1 MIDPNL
7 SLQVETP
14 QTGQI
19 INQAND
25 TQMRNAMATEQILKQ
40 HYDNLDSR
48 EQSRLKS
55 TVAGASQLKSY
66 LDNNDLEGA
75 HNFLMQRKT
84 ALQSRIG
91 NGENVDTQETDYALN
106 ALRQG
111 NVDQL
116 KNDVNGIIAAGQVYG
131 ILDDK
136 SMPSNLREWQA
147 YNAMSPNDQQ
157 RYLNMKRSNQTL
169 NLGGSQMV
177 VGPTGQPVASYNVT
191 PKPEDMPEFKSQ
203 QSFATETGKKAG
215 EQIIANNNTL
225 SSLDNLEYS
234 ISQANALLPKVAA
247 TGPILGR
254 IGAAAENPDYA
265 NLQGSINSI
274 TLQAKDL
281 YNLGSGQGFTDADRE
296 FLRKVIAGE
305 YARKETIQ
313 AGLQRFS
320 EALQHRREFLQLQ
333 NQQYRQQYV
342 NQQQSAT
349 PQTNN
354 VNTES
359 TGQKIR
365 VSNGI
370 KNFLIDPSDL
380 SAAQAQGYKQ
390 Q

>member
-1 MIDPNL
+1 
-7 SLQVETP
+7 
-14 QTGQI
+14 
-19 INQAND
+19 
-25 TQMRNAMATEQILKQ
+25 
-40 HYDNLDSR
+40 
-48 EQSRLKS
+48 
-55 TVAGASQLKSY
+55 
-66 LDNNDLEGA
+66 
-75 HNFLMQRKT
+75 
-84 ALQSRIG
+84 
-91 NGENVDTQETDYALN
+91 
-106 ALRQG
+106 
-111 NVDQL
+111 
-116 KNDVNGIIAAGQVYG
+116 
-131 ILDDK
+131 
-136 SMPSNLREWQA
+136 
-147 YNAMSPNDQQ
+147 
-157 RYLNMKRSNQTL
+157 
-169 NLGGSQMV
+169 MV